1 MSTTENRDLLI
12 ELGTEELPPKALKK
26 LSDAFT
32 IGIVS
37 GLKEAQLNF
46 GQVDS
51 FATPRRLAVL
61 IHGLDVAQPDRNV
74 EKKGPAV
81 KAAYDADGNPT
92 KALEGFSRSCG
103 VTPDQLEKI
112 ETPKGDWLVFRE
124 QQQGEQSNQ
133 LIPNI
138 IKASL
143 NKLPIPKRMRWG
155 ALDSEFVRPVQWLL
169 ILFGDEVVDTEILSQ
184 KSGRIT
190 RGHRFHCPE
199 PITIDTPASYA
210 ETLKEQG
217 RVIAD
222 YSERRA
228 LVEQQVIAAAK
239 EAGGEAIIDPNLLD
253 EVTGLVEW
261 PTAVVGNFDNKFLEV
276 PPECLISA
284 MKGHQKYF
292 HMVDKSKHLLPGFI
306 TLSNIESTNPDV
318 VRHGN
323 ERVINPRL
331 TDAMFFWEQD
341 SKHSLESHLPGLAKV
356 VFQKQ
361 LGTLRDKTDR
371 IVELSQS
378 IASELGV
385 DREKV
390 ALAAMLSKCDLM
402 TEMVGEFPDLQG
414 LMGYYYARKEGI
426 SEETAKALD
435 ECYMP
440 RNAADSLPEGEIG
453 QIVAIADRIDTMI
466 GIFGIGQKPSGT
478 KDPFALRRAS
488 LALLRIMIEKGL
500 DLDLEQL
507 LQQASEN
514 LKEQLSEDADSL
526 LLENLADQTVALEAA
541 DYTLER
547 VNAYYHDKGVH
558 YSVIDAVLALRPTSP
573 LDLDQR
579 IAAVAEFQK
588 LEEAE
593 SLAAAN
599 KRIGNILRKVE
610 GGVADIYD
618 SALLHEEAEKAL
630 ASQLE
635 EITAQVEPLFSSRNY
650 TDGLKQLAQMRDT
663 VDHFFDK
670 VMVMDDNEAIRNNR
684 LALLKRLNRLF
695 TRVADLS
702 LLKRDSK

>member
-1 MSTTENRDLLI
+1 MENRDLLI
-12 ELGTEELPPKALKK
+12 EIGTEELPPKALKK

-32 IGIVS
+32 KGIVD
-37 GLKEAQLNF
+37 GLKGAELNF
-46 GQVDS
+46 GEVDS
-51 FATPRRLAVL
+51 YATPRRLAVV

-103 VTPDQLEKI
+103 ITPDQLEKI
-112 ETPKGDWLVFRE
+112 ETPKGEWLVFRE
-124 QQQGEQSNQ
+124 QQQGEQTAK
-133 LIPNI
+133 LIPEI
-138 IKASL
+138 TKASL

-155 ALDSEFVRPVQWLL
+155 ALSSEFVRPVQWLVV
-169 ILFGDEVVDTEILSQ
+169 LFGDEIIDTEILSQ

-190 RGHRFHCPE
+190 RGHRFHSPE

-210 ETLKEQG
+210 GILREQG

-222 YSERRA
+222 YAERKN
-228 LVEQQVIAAAK
+228 LVEQQVIAAASD
-239 EAGGEAIIDPNLLD
+239 AGGTAVIDPSLLD

-261 PTAVVGNFDNKFLEV
+261 PTAVVGNFDEKFLEV

-292 HMVDKSKHLLPGFI
+292 HMLDDSKRLLPNFI

-331 TDAMFFWEQD
+331 TDARFFWEQD
-341 SKHSLESHLPGLAKV
+341 SKHPLESKLASLAKV

-371 IVELSQS
+371 VVELSQT
-378 IASELGV
+378 IASQLNV
-385 DREKV
+385 DREQV

-426 SEETAKALD
+426 AEETAKALD

-440 RNAADSLPEGEIG
+440 RNATDNLPEGKIG
-453 QIVAIADRIDTMI
+453 QVVAIADRIDTLI
-466 GIFGIGQKPSGT
+466 GIFAIGQKPTGT

-507 LQQASEN
+507 LQQASDN
-514 LKEQLSEDADSL
+514 LQNQLTDDADSML
-526 LLENLADQTVALEAA
+526 MDNLKDHSAAQQAL
-541 DYTLER
+541 DYTFER
-547 VNAYYHDKGVH
+547 VNAYYQDRGVH
-558 YSVIDAVLALRPTSP
+558 HSVVDAVLALRPTSP

-579 IAAVAEFQK
+579 ISAVTEFKK
-588 LEEAE
+588 LDEAE

-610 GGVADIYD
+610 DGVAHNYD
-618 SALLHEEAEKAL
+618 SALFSEDAEKAL
-630 ASQLE
+630 AEQLE
-635 EITAQVEPLFSSRNY
+635 VVTAKVEPLFSNRSY

-663 VDHFFDK
+663 VDRFFDE
-670 VMVMDDNEAIRNNR
+670 VMVMADDDAIRQNR
-684 LALLKRLNRLF
+684 LALLKRLNQLF
-695 TRVADLS
+695 GHVADLS
-702 LLKRDSK
+702 RL

>member
-1 MSTTENRDLLI
+1 MENRDLLI
-12 ELGTEELPPKALKK
+12 EIGTEELPPKALKK

-32 IGIVS
+32 KGVVD
-37 GLKEAQLNF
+37 GLKGAQLNF
-46 GQVDS
+46 SQVDS
-51 FATPRRLAVL
+51 YASPRRLAIL

-81 KAAYDADGNPT
+81 KAAFDADGNPT
-92 KALEGFSRSCG
+92 RALEGFARSCG
-103 VTPDQLEKI
+103 IKPEQLERI
-112 ETPKGDWLVFRE
+112 ETPKGEWLVFRE
-124 QQQGEQSNQ
+124 QQQGEQTTR
-133 LIPNI
+133 LIPDI
-138 IKASL
+138 IKESL
-143 NKLPIPKRMRWG
+143 SKLPIPKRMRWG

-169 ILFGDEVVDTEILSQ
+169 ILFGNEVVNTEILSQ
-184 KSGRIT
+184 KAGRTT

-199 PITIDTPASYA
+199 PITIDTPDSYVKV
-210 ETLKEQG
+210 LKEQG

-222 YSERRA
+222 YAERKA
-228 LVEQQVIAAAK
+228 LIEQQVIAAAK
-239 EAGGEAIIDPNLLD
+239 AAGGEAVIDSALLD

-261 PTAVVGNFDNKFLEV
+261 PIAVVGNFDKKFLEV
-276 PPECLISA
+276 PSECLISA

-292 HMVDKSKHLLPGFI
+292 HMVDKSKRLLPNFI
-306 TLSNIESTNPDV
+306 TLSNIESSNPDV

-341 SKHSLESHLPGLAKV
+341 CKHPLESHLGGLAKV

-378 IASELGV
+378 IATELDV
-385 DREKV
+385 DREQV

-426 SEETAKALD
+426 TEETARALD

-440 RNAADSLPEGEIG
+440 RNAADSLPKSKTG
-453 QIVAIADRIDTMI
+453 QVVAIADRIDTLV
-466 GIFGIGQKPSGT
+466 GIFAIGQKPSGT

-500 DLDLEQL
+500 ALDLQQL

-514 LKEQLSEDADSL
+514 LKNQLSDDADAL
-526 LLENLADQTVALEAA
+526 LLDNLKDQSVVGETL
-541 DYTLER
+541 DYILER
-547 VNAYYHDKGVH
+547 VNAYYRDRGVEH
-558 YSVIDAVLALRPTSP
+558 SVVDAVLALRPTSP

-579 IAAVAEFQK
+579 ISAVAEFQK
-588 LEEAE
+588 LDEAS

-599 KRIGNILRKVE
+599 KRIRNILRKVE
-610 GGVADIYD
+610 GGVADSYD
-618 SALLHEEAEKAL
+618 STLFSEAAEKQLATQIEAL
-630 ASQLE
+630 
-635 EITAQVEPLFSSRNY
+635 TTKVEPLFSQHNY
-650 TDGLKQLAQMRDT
+650 TEGLKLLAQMRDT
-663 VDHFFDK
+663 VDQFFDD
-670 VMVMDDNEAIRNNR
+670 VMVMVDDEAVRNNR
-684 LALLKRLNRLF
+684 LALLKKLNQLF
-695 TRVADLS
+695 GHVADLS
-702 LLKRDSK
+702 RL